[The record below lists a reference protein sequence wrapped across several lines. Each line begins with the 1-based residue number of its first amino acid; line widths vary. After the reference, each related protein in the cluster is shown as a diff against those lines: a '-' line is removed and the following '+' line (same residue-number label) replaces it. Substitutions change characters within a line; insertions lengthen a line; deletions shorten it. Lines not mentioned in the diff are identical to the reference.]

1 MITEIKKGVYWVG
14 VVDWGIRHFHG
25 RELSTH
31 RGTTYNSYLIVDKKV
46 VLVDAVWGPFARDL
60 IANISEIVD
69 PSKIDIVVANHA
81 EMDHSGSLPEVMR
94 LAKNAQL
101 VVSKRGASSIEG
113 HFHEPWHFTPVERAI
128 GFRSVKTS

>member
-46 VLVDAVWGPFARDL
+46 VLVDAVWGPFSRDL
-60 IANISEIVD
+60 MANIAEIVD

-81 EMDHSGSLPEVMR
+81 EVDHSGSLPEHR
-94 LAKNAQL
+94 DK
-101 VVSKRGASSIEG
+101 SCSSNNQRTALPAPSSPR
-113 HFHEPWHFTPVERAI
+113 H
-128 GFRSVKTS
+128 